1 MTREQILARLAY
13 LDQLLQLVEAFQAT
27 LETIQPDSPLIQP
40 NYRATEQ
47 TGNIH
52 EIRDY
57 SRPADA
63 PRAGRRND

>member
-1 MTREQILARLAY
+1 MTREQILARLAE
-13 LDQLLQLVEAFQAT
+13 LEQLLKLLDTTQRT
-27 LETIQPDSPLIQP
+27 GPLNIP
-40 NYRATEQ
+40 IYRATEQ

-63 PRAGRRND
+63 SRPRRRSD